1 MKICSVKKENF
12 PYVYQFIQLAEDG
25 RLQTPDGTAELLID
39 LLLSEEF
46 RRILSL
52 FLDQLR
58 SIQGLVMIKL
68 GFAPNFKMQRS
79 TSL

>member
-1 MKICSVKKENF
+1 M
-12 PYVYQFIQLAEDG
+12 
-25 RLQTPDGTAELLID
+25 QTPDGTAKLLID

-46 RRILSL
+46 RNQTVIEVLSL

-58 SIQGLVMIKL
+58 SIQGLAMIKL
-68 GFAPNFKMQRS
+68 GLAPNFKMQRS

>member
-1 MKICSVKKENF
+1 M
-12 PYVYQFIQLAEDG
+12 
-25 RLQTPDGTAELLID
+25 QTPDGTAELLID

-46 RRILSL
+46 RNQTVIEVLSL

-58 SIQGLVMIKL
+58 SIQGLAMIKL
-68 GFAPNFKMQRS
+68 GLAPNFKMQRS